1 MPLEVHEMIGHQ
13 VEDVIALAPN
23 GNIKEQVQASVG
35 VGVGETSMA
44 TYVSRIEVKFQKTI
58 DTIEEQEIVVH
69 GQENANGDVE
79 THVQID

>member
-1 MPLEVHEMIGHQ
+1 MIGHQ